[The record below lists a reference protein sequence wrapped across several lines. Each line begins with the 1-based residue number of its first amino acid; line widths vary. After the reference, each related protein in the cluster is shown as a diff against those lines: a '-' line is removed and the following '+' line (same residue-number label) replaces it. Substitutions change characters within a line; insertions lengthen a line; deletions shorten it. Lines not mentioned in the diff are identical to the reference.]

1 MKLIIVGLTQH
12 PGHFSH
18 IVAFYRMGVK
28 CGFDTSV
35 LTYADSVKYL
45 PNNVDVIIFG
55 SELPRIDAALVSAPS
70 KDNLALFLKLK
81 FKFNTR
87 IAMVFHEP
95 LTSYSVYREAGFS
108 KMQMLK
114 LRLGNIYESL
124 LVKIADIILLA
135 SQKGLSY
142 YDANNSYTNKNRE
155 YFPLIFDDEYF
166 QNERKYVSY
175 IGTVASD
182 HSFNEFLAYVKWAW
196 KNSKIPGLKFLIATK
211 SNIELDASFDDM
223 LNDGFLKIVHGKPM
237 TNEEING
244 YYASS
249 LVVWN
254 AYVRTTQSGV
264 LPKAFMFGCPAIVLK
279 KNLSDN
285 TITGENV
292 VAVENNQSCMEIDN
306 AIETIIKNF
315 HHYSDSARKT
325 FLNKYYWGNY
335 SDQFKRIING

>member
-18 IVAFYRMGVK
+18 IVAYYRMGVQ

-35 LTYADSVKYL
+35 FTYADSVRYL
-45 PNNVDVIIFG
+45 PDSVDVIIFG

-81 FKFNTR
+81 RKFNTR
-87 IAMVFHEP
+87 IVMVFHEP

-108 KMQMLK
+108 KWQMLK

-124 LVKIADIILLA
+124 LVRIADNILLA
-135 SQKGLSY
+135 SRKGLLY
-142 YDANNSYTNKNRE
+142 YDANRCYTNKNRE

-166 QNERKYVSY
+166 QCERKYVSY

-196 KNSKIPGLKFLIATK
+196 KNSKISGLKFLIATK
-211 SNIELDASFDDM
+211 SNVELDASYCDM
-223 LNDGFLKIVHGKPM
+223 INEGFLKLVHGKPM
-237 TNEEING
+237 TNDEINAH
-244 YYASS
+244 YASS

-254 AYVRTTQSGV
+254 AYARTTQSGV
-264 LPKAFMFGCPAIVLK
+264 LPKAFMFGCPAIVVN
-279 KNLSDN
+279 KNLSDS
-285 TITGENV
+285 TIDGENV
-292 VAVENNQSCMEIDN
+292 VAVENNQSCKEIDK
-306 AIETIIKNF
+306 AVETIMNNYQ
-315 HHYSDSARKT
+315 HYSDSARQT
-325 FLNKYYWGNY
+325 FLRKYYWRNY
-335 SDQFKRIING
+335 SGQFKRIISG